1 MAEVYKL
8 PGHKVDVK
16 LLVFNHEIH
25 CHSLMLK
32 LGSAYFRKF
41 LDSADKTPAPA
52 NATFRYEY
60 VTIQDTPGDVPSLE
74 VAPKVEVRGDKP
86 VDTRS
91 DHWYIAVKHMT
102 DCMYGKSF
110 TLASFDDI
118 KFLAKV
124 ADFYGALPV
133 VSRTLDTVFFRSPK
147 FIERIPDNAGSL
159 LKIAYQLRNRILYKE
174 CMIHVAGRW
183 KSNPCIS
190 EDDMDLRIRV
200 LVAYGSVCDKL
211 VTANHKLIQMVAL
224 YYIYNNDKIY
234 SELHDIAISHCSSL
248 TDYYRAFYDKRYST
262 EIDEVLSKVLT
273 SNLILDPSKLGAG
286 QGRFKDYFVCAEITD
301 KELPWDEEE
310 EDW

>member
-16 LLVFNHEIH
+16 LLVFDYEIH

-41 LDSADKTPAPA
+41 LDSADKNSAPA

-60 VTIQDTPGDVPSLE
+60 VTIQDTPEDVPSLE
-74 VAPKVEVRGDKP
+74 AASKVEGRGDKP
-86 VDTRS
+86 VDTGS
-91 DHWYIAVKHMT
+91 DHWYIAVKHVT

-133 VSRTLDTVFFRSPK
+133 VSRSLDTVFFRSPE
-147 FIERIPDNAGSL
+147 FIERIPDHAGSL
-159 LKIAYQLRNRILYKE
+159 LKIAYQLRNRTLYKE

-183 KSNPCIS
+183 KINPCIS

-200 LVAYGSVCDKL
+200 LVAYGSICDKL
-211 VTANHKLIQMVAL
+211 VTANHELIKSIAKFPQNSRIHPQLRDFAL
-224 YYIYNNDKIY
+224 SYP
-234 SELHDIAISHCSSL
+234 SL
-248 TDYYRAFYDKRYST
+248 ATYYRHFLDESFSNAT
-262 EIDEVLSKVLT
+262 NEILTKLLT

-286 QGRFKDYFVCAEITD
+286 QGKFKDYFLCAEITD
-301 KELPWDEEE
+301 KDLPWDEEE

>member
-16 LLVFNHEIH
+16 LLVFDHEIH

-41 LDSADKTPAPA
+41 LDSADKTSASA
-52 NATFRYEY
+52 NATFKYEY
-60 VTIQDTPGDVPSLE
+60 VTIQDTPEDVPSLE
-74 VAPKVEVRGDKP
+74 VASKIKDRGDKP
-86 VDTRS
+86 VDAGS
-91 DHWYIAVKHMT
+91 DHWYIAVKNMT

-110 TLASFDDI
+110 TLTSVRDI
-118 KFLAKV
+118 DSLVKV
-124 ADFYGALPV
+124 ADFYGAMPV
-133 VSRTLDTVFFRSPK
+133 VSRALDTIFFRSPK
-147 FIERIPDNAGSL
+147 FIEQIPENAGSL
-159 LKIAYQLRNRILYKE
+159 LKIAYRLRNRTLYKE

-200 LVAYGSVCDKL
+200 LVAYGSICDKL
-211 VTANHKLIQMVAL
+211 LTANVKLIRLLASFSR
-224 YYIYNNDKIY
+224 D
-234 SELHDIAISHCSSL
+234 SSL
-248 TDYYRAFYDKRYST
+248 LGELRSMALEHHFSLAVYYRQFYDKHFSSNLD
-262 EIDEVLSKVLT
+262 EILTAVLA

-286 QGRFKDYFVCAEITD
+286 QGKFKNYFLCAKIAD
-301 KELPWDEEE
+301 KDLPWDEED

>member
-8 PGHKVDVK
+8 PGHRVDVK
-16 LLVFNHEIH
+16 LCVFDHEIH

-52 NATFRYEY
+52 NATFSYEY
-60 VTIQDTPGDVPSLE
+60 VTIQDTPEDVPGLE
-74 VAPKVEVRGDKP
+74 VASKVEGRGDKP
-86 VDTRS
+86 VDTGS
-91 DHWYIAVKHMT
+91 DNWYIAVKHMI

-118 KFLAKV
+118 NFLAKV

-133 VSRTLDTVFFRSPK
+133 VSRTLDTVFFRSPN
-147 FIERIPDNAGSL
+147 FIERIPENAGSL
-159 LKIAYQLRNRILYKE
+159 LKISCQLRNQTLYKE

-183 KSNPCIS
+183 KSNPCIP

-200 LVAYGSVCDKL
+200 LIAYGSVCQKL
-211 VTANHKLIQMVAL
+211 VTANQNLIRLVADEYMDKKVHEELRSMALNYSWSLAL
-224 YYIYNNDKIY
+224 YY
-234 SELHDIAISHCSSL
+234 
-248 TDYYRAFYDKRYST
+248 RQFYDKHYSQD
-262 EIDEVLSKVLT
+262 IDQVLT
-273 SNLILDPSKLGAG
+273 KILSSNLILDPSKLGAG
-286 QGRFKDYFVCAEITD
+286 QGKFQNYFLCAEITD
-301 KELPWDEEE
+301 KELPWDREE

>member
-1 MAEVYKL
+1 MTEVYKL

-16 LLVFNHEIH
+16 LHVFSHEIH

-41 LDSADKTPAPA
+41 LDSADKTPSSA
-52 NATFRYEY
+52 NATFKYEY
-60 VTIQDTPGDVPSLE
+60 VTIQDTSDDVPSLE
-74 VAPKVEVRGDKP
+74 VATKVEGRGDKP
-86 VDTRS
+86 VDTGS

-110 TLASFDDI
+110 TLTSFNDI
-118 KFLAKV
+118 NFLAKV

-159 LKIAYQLRNRILYKE
+159 LKIAYQLRNQTLYKE

-183 KSNPCIS
+183 KSDPCIS

-200 LVAYGSVCDKL
+200 LAAYGNICDKL
-211 VTANHKLIQMVAL
+211 VTANHELLRPIAL
-224 YYIYNNDKIY
+224 FRPEHVMHQELRSFVFQY
-234 SELHDIAISHCSSL
+234 SPSL
-248 TDYYRAFYDKRYST
+248 AAYYRNFYDKHYDGD
-262 EIDEVLSKVLT
+262 IDKILTKVLA

-286 QGRFKDYFVCAEITD
+286 QGKFKNYFLCTEITD
-301 KELPWDEEE
+301 KELPWNEEE

>member
-16 LLVFNHEIH
+16 LLVFDHEIH

-41 LDSADKTPAPA
+41 LDSADKPPAPA

-60 VTIQDTPGDVPSLE
+60 VTIQDTPKMFQALKSHP
-74 VAPKVEVRGDKP
+74 RGDKP
-86 VDTRS
+86 VDTES
-91 DHWYIAVKHMT
+91 DHWYIAFKHMT

-118 KFLAKV
+118 NFLAKV

-133 VSRTLDTVFFRSPK
+133 VSRSLDTVFFRSPE
-147 FIERIPDNAGSL
+147 FIEQIPDHAGSL
-159 LKIAYQLRNRILYKE
+159 LKIAYQFRNRTLYKE
-174 CMIHVAGRW
+174 CMIYVAGRW
-183 KSNPCIS
+183 KSDPCIT

-200 LVAYGSVCDKL
+200 LAAYGSVCDKL
-211 VTANHKLIQMVAL
+211 VTANHALINLVADQYL
-224 YYIYNNDKIY
+224 DKKIHE
-234 SELHDIAISHCSSL
+234 ELRCMAENYCWSL
-248 TDYYRAFYDKRYST
+248 AAYYREFYDKHYT
-262 EIDEVLSKVLT
+262 PDIDRVLTKVLT
-273 SNLILDPSKLGAG
+273 SSLILDPSKLGAG
-286 QGRFKDYFVCAEITD
+286 QGKFRDFFVCAEIAD
-301 KELPWDEEE
+301 KELPWDGEE

>member
-16 LLVFNHEIH
+16 LLVFDYEIH

-41 LDSADKTPAPA
+41 LDSADKAPAPA

-60 VTIQDTPGDVPSLE
+60 VTIQDAPEDVPSLE
-74 VAPKVEVRGDKP
+74 VASKVEGRGDKP
-86 VDTRS
+86 VDNGF
-91 DHWYIAVKHMT
+91 DHWHIAFKHMT

-118 KFLAKV
+118 NFLAKV

-133 VSRTLDTVFFRSPK
+133 VSRTLDTVFFRSPT

-159 LKIAYQLRNRILYKE
+159 LKIAYQLRNRTLYKE

-190 EDDMDLRIRV
+190 EDNMDLRIRV
-200 LVAYGSVCDKL
+200 LVAYGSICDKL
-211 VTANHKLIQMVAL
+211 VTANQKLIELVA
-224 YYIYNNDKIY
+224 KIPRDQNIHD
-234 SELHDIAISHCSSL
+234 ELRWMAQRCSTSL
-248 TDYYRAFYDKRYST
+248 SVYYRQFYDKQYNK
-262 EIDEVLSKVLT
+262 EINETIAKILT

-286 QGRFKDYFVCAEITD
+286 QGKFKDYFVCAEITD

>member
-16 LLVFNHEIH
+16 LLVFDREIH

-41 LDSADKTPAPA
+41 LDSADKPPASA
-52 NATFRYEY
+52 NATFKYEY
-60 VTIQDTPGDVPSLE
+60 VTIQDTSDYVPSLE
-74 VAPKVEVRGDKP
+74 VASKVEGRGDKP
-86 VDTRS
+86 VDTGS

-110 TLASFDDI
+110 TLTSFDDI
-118 KFLAKV
+118 NFLAKV
-124 ADFYGALPV
+124 ADFYGALSV

-159 LKIAYQLRNRILYKE
+159 LKIAYQLRNRTLYKE

-183 KSNPCIS
+183 KSDPCIS

-200 LVAYGSVCDKL
+200 LVAFGSICDKL
-211 VTANHKLIQMVAL
+211 NTANHKLIKLIATFRLDHKMHQ
-224 YYIYNNDKIY
+224 
-234 SELHDIAISHCSSL
+234 ELRSFVFRSSPSL
-248 TDYYRAFYDKRYST
+248 AVYYRYFHDEHYSG
-262 EIDEVLSKVLT
+262 EINEILTKVLT

-286 QGRFKDYFVCAEITD
+286 QGKFKDYFLCAEITD